1 MQRDFRHAIG
11 LISVIVAIAAG
22 GCASDKA
29 FVNSNSAASAQDR
42 KTGATDTQAALQVSD
57 ISIPPGAKLDAEKSL
72 VIGTGERWL
81 GRLVIKT
88 DISSVHAY
96 NHFFNGMPAIGWN
109 LIAAIQS
116 NVSQLTYL
124 RGERVVIVQ
133 IESGWLG
140 GTTITISASP
150 RQSSGTEPKAAR

>member
-1 MQRDFRHAIG
+1 MQRYFRHVIG
-11 LISVIVAIAAG
+11 LISVIIAIAAA
-22 GCASDKA
+22 GCASDKVL
-29 FVNSNSAASAQDR
+29 VNTNANAQDR
-42 KTGATDTQAALQVSD
+42 KTTANDPQAALQVSD

-96 NHFFNGMPAIGWN
+96 NHFFNGMPAIGWS

-133 IESGWLG
+133 IESGWFG

-150 RQSSGTEPKAAR
+150 RQSSGNEAKAAR

>member
-1 MQRDFRHAIG
+1 MQRYFRHVIG
-11 LISVIVAIAAG
+11 LTSAIVAIAAG

-29 FVNSNSAASAQDR
+29 FVNANTSAPDR
-42 KTGATDTQAALQVSD
+42 KTAPTETQAALQISD
-57 ISIPPGAKLDAEKSL
+57 ISIPPGAKFDAEKSL
-72 VIGTGERWL
+72 VIGTGDRWL

-88 DISSVHAY
+88 DISSVQAY
-96 NHFFNGMPAIGWN
+96 NHIFNGMPAIGWS
-109 LIAAIQS
+109 LIATIQS

-133 IESGWLG
+133 IEPSWSG

-150 RQSSGTEPKAAR
+150 RQSSGNEPKAAR